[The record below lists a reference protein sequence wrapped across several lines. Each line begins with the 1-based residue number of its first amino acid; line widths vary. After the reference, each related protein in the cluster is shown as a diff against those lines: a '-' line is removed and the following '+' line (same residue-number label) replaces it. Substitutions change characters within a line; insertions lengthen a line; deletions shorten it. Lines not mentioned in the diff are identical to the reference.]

1 MKPQDLTQH
10 DDEESAL
17 PWIGEPASQAAGPQ
31 GAALILELQRL
42 RQAFDEG
49 DPRPAQARQ
58 PSRDRVRPP
67 QDRSHST
74 GPRRPR
80 QPKRKRKSTIGRA
93 IDACLEQFGLNTPA
107 PVAPGGTRRR
117 EPEIEL
123 TPRQPR
129 SVTLDARPRNG
140 MSPSRQPA
148 KDGPYRAPAPL
159 NRAPAEIQ
167 NSRAQFKRPSPP
179 PSARTPGPRANLPAL
194 ASRVEPETAMGRLIG
209 RSRESLVAGVSFL
222 VERDALADLA
232 DNDNVPGE
240 SLASRTGRAFQNEL
254 RRGLRVLIVA
264 TVLGGGWLTL
274 VPLAG
279 AVVAQGT
286 LVVQSNLKSIQHP
299 TGGVVAEIAVHNGMR
314 VNAGDLLLRLDAT
327 QAQANLQTVSKQLDE
342 ARVRIARLVAERDG
356 LPEPVVPVEMASRL
370 DDSAV
375 KALMATEESLFK
387 ARANAHRSQKDLL
400 ESRVAQLGQ
409 EISGLD
415 SQVESKGKE
424 LDLISSELSGVQE
437 LYDKRLVPL
446 TRLTTLQRD
455 RARIEGER
463 GQLVSTIAE
472 TKSKIGEAQ
481 LNLVKLEQD
490 FRTDVVKELS
500 ETQGKESELVQKA
513 VSAQDVI
520 DRIELRAPTSG
531 VIHQLA
537 AHTIGGVIRAGDTI
551 VEIVPD
557 SDDLQIEA
565 KLDPKDIDQVR
576 TGQKAFVRFSALNAR
591 VTPQVAALVSFIS
604 ADTTKDQVGTQ
615 QPFYTVRLTLPEE
628 ERHRLDGEQLVSGMQ
643 AEVFMQTGSRTMLS
657 YLFRPIMEQLGRA
670 FVER

>member
-1 MKPQDLTQH
+1 
-10 DDEESAL
+10 
-17 PWIGEPASQAAGPQ
+17 
-31 GAALILELQRL
+31 
-42 RQAFDEG
+42 
-49 DPRPAQARQ
+49 
-58 PSRDRVRPP
+58 
-67 QDRSHST
+67 
-74 GPRRPR
+74 
-80 QPKRKRKSTIGRA
+80 
-93 IDACLEQFGLNTPA
+93 
-107 PVAPGGTRRR
+107 
-117 EPEIEL
+117 
-123 TPRQPR
+123 
-129 SVTLDARPRNG
+129 
-140 MSPSRQPA
+140 
-148 KDGPYRAPAPL
+148 
-159 NRAPAEIQ
+159 
-167 NSRAQFKRPSPP
+167 
-179 PSARTPGPRANLPAL
+179 
-194 ASRVEPETAMGRLIG
+194 MGRLIG

-232 DNDNVPGE
+232 GNDNVPGE

-314 VNAGDLLLRLDAT
+314 VKAGDLLLRLDAT

-356 LPEPVVPVEMASRL
+356 LPEPAVPVEMASRL

-400 ESRVAQLGQ
+400 DSRVAQLGQ

-463 GQLVSTIAE
+463 GQLTSTIAE

-481 LNLVKLEQD
+481 LNLVKLDQD

-500 ETQGKESELVQKA
+500 ETQGKEFELVQKA

-557 SDDLQIEA
+557 
-565 KLDPKDIDQVR
+565 
-576 TGQKAFVRFSALNAR
+576 F
-591 VTPQVAALVSFIS
+591 
-604 ADTTKDQVGTQ
+604 
-615 QPFYTVRLTLPEE
+615 
-628 ERHRLDGEQLVSGMQ
+628 
-643 AEVFMQTGSRTMLS
+643 
-657 YLFRPIMEQLGRA
+657 
-670 FVER
+670 